1 MAAEGIT
8 YCNAYMF
15 RNLRAI
21 PGISSSQKLIE
32 KEREERETRKL
43 SRAAQSKKTSYEEDD
58 DEDSND
64 DEREEE
70 PTESTVR
77 FRLIHFVS
85 NCYF

>member
-1 MAAEGIT
+1 
-8 YCNAYMF
+8 MF

-43 SRAAQSKKTSYEEDD
+43 SRAAQSEKPSYEDD

-64 DEREEE
+64 NEREEE

-77 FRLIHFVS
+77 FRLIHLFQTIIS
-85 NCYF
+85 SETNLRTTRAM